1 MYRWRQANA
10 QQKKTTAQATTQTNG
25 ISRSDDTVLDV
36 ASAIQ
41 RLQAHERTCEQS
53 YQVECARVITRASQS
68 TEPNGI
74 RTAMYWQ
81 WKAQRARETITQLR
95 GSYDKNASDA
105 VYMVLKAEPTAAMIE
120 RMLEHLPRRFAEG
133 CRVKDGGM
141 WIQDPRLLPREYP
154 KINEEGPR
162 HTATIGTGGKRYLSP
177 DATYKLTAERIES
190 EPELGAYCYASDIEV
205 VREHAIAGMV
215 LTYCPINGLFMGGK
229 RVGTVTKAHHLVLAA
244 AVRVA
249 SAFLSGHR
257 GAVQDARD
265 LSRDPIGHVFA

>member
-1 MYRWRQANA
+1 M
-10 QQKKTTAQATTQTNG
+10 
-25 ISRSDDTVLDV
+25 LDV
-36 ASAIQ
+36 ASAFKK
-41 RLQAHERTCEQS
+41 LEAFEEVCHHEYKSWSAVVLDQ
-53 YQVECARVITRASQS
+53 ASQS
-68 TEPNGI
+68 TVPNDI
-74 RTAMYWQ
+74 RVCMRWQ
-81 WKAQRARETITQLR
+81 WKREFARNAIMQLK
-95 GSYDKNASDA
+95 GAYDKGASDVVA
-105 VYMVLKAEPTAAMIE
+105 RVLKAEPTTAEIE

-133 CRVKDGGM
+133 CRVGPFTKYPKVEA
-141 WIQDPRLLPREYP
+141 PRGWNGVNDYP